1 MKISD
6 EKRMIIDYVSKNNTT
21 ESKRVFDGTYGE
33 WRKIAGEDF
42 NGFSKTDAFIL
53 QDENGNEE
61 KVGIFKMSTSHPE
74 SSNSIKDEYTVQP
87 I

>member
-6 EKRMIIDYVSKNNTT
+6 EKRMIINYVSKNDTT

-42 NGFSKTDAFIL
+42 DGFSETDAFIL
-53 QDENGNEE
+53 QDENGNKE
-61 KVGIFKMSTSHPE
+61 KVGIVKINTSLPA

>member
-6 EKRMIIDYVSKNNTT
+6 EKRMIIDYVSKTDTT
-21 ESKRVFDGTYGE
+21 KSKRIFDGTYGE
-33 WRKIAGEDF
+33 WRKISGEDF
-42 NGFSKTDAFIL
+42 NGFSPRDSFVL

-61 KVGIFKMSTSHPE
+61 KVGIFKMSKSHPE
-74 SSNSIKDEYTVQP
+74 SSNSIKDEFTVQP

>member
-1 MKISD
+1 
-6 EKRMIIDYVSKNNTT
+6 
-21 ESKRVFDGTYGE
+21 GE

-42 NGFSKTDAFIL
+42 DGFSKNDAFIL

-74 SSNSIKDEYTVQP
+74 SSNSIKDEHTIQP